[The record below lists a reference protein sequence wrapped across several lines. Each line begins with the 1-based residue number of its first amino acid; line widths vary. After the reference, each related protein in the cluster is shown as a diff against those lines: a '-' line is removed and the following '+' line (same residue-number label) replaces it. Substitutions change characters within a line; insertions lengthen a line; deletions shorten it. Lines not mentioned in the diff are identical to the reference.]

1 MRLRLERSILIVRR
15 RKSDADTSET
25 RRRCYLLFSYEPA
38 VVAGGPARTRV
49 PHAMAP
55 VEHSTHDLPR
65 PQSRRPHLLRLRQAK
80 RTGGATGFARLY
92 VCAAVSS
99 LRARGGAE
107 PPHTRR
113 TPQERRESHITAA
126 ISWSMLITQWV
137 SNVSMRSWHLPWLHE
152 WLSLARTITP
162 AARTRRRLRRSRQH

>member
-1 MRLRLERSILIVRR
+1 MLFILVI
-15 RKSDADTSET
+15 
-25 RRRCYLLFSYEPA
+25 YEPA

-65 PQSRRPHLLRLRQAK
+65 PHESKATLRLRQAK
-80 RTGGATGFARLY
+80 RTGGATGFARLLY

-113 TPQERRESHITAA
+113 APHERRESHITAA

-137 SNVSMRSWHLPWLHE
+137 SNVSMRPWHLPWLHE